1 MSEKSVNNDAS
12 ETEETVAVK
21 TFKSLAKIPFYISA
35 NILPNSSSSLL
46 LIQTGLSQRDL
57 TRKIKRLTVKQLVVS
72 LETEG
77 DPKPSVITSSFL
89 PIDLGDVVLQAISQS
104 GNKVVTLK
112 SVSGDKGKSR
122 YVEIWK
128 HGNLESVIDVTDV
141 HEDFYSDERILSRKD
156 NFGCLNWS
164 KNEEK
169 VVYIAERKALEA
181 TNEKKYDYKQS
192 WGERLANKQVPVIVI
207 VDITENKAKVLPEF
221 HNIDP
226 GQVLF
231 GSDDETL
238 IFTGYDREPRQFGLV
253 ACLEFIRAILMEQ
266 IWLSS
271 STRKVA
277 KDEPSRELSGK
288 IGCSFIP
295 SIPRDA
301 SNWCCIELTIPHVD
315 RRALGA
321 ELFRVQP
328 DAKTFFFVQYENHIR
343 SPSESF
349 HENFPGIYCG
359 NILPKSFFV
368 INGAEYILINSYWR
382 SRKVILAVNLTSGKV
397 QNLTLTGSWTLFTVW
412 DKYVVASQG
421 FPNNVY
427 QLNIGILSANMEN
440 NLDINWV
447 IIDQPHLEE
456 GVAKTLSKSTWSL
469 LQPFPDKPNLE
480 VIFHQPSETSSD
492 KKPPLIVFPHGGPHG
507 TSIIEISLYVQ
518 TLVSLGYAIIEV
530 NYSGSTG
537 FGQDYVDSLIGKIGD
552 LDIEEVQSSAQ
563 YFIDHNYVDCNSVAV
578 IGGSHGGFISGH
590 LIGKYPDFYKAC
602 VMRNPVLNIGGMSFV
617 TDIPDWCFAE
627 LGLSYDLKKPCIT
640 TPSVYAKM
648 YQSSPTANI
657 DKIKTPILLML
668 GRNDKRV
675 PIFDG
680 LQWWHYLKGQGKV
693 DIRCKMYCETGHSLD
708 TIEAEI
714 SCIDA
719 ISKFLKEKIGV

>member
-35 NILPNSSSSLL
+35 DILPNSSSSLL

-57 TRKIKRLTVKQLVVS
+57 TRKIKRVTVKQLVVS
-72 LETEG
+72 LKTES

-104 GNKVVTLK
+104 GKKLVTLK
-112 SVSGDKGKSR
+112 SVSSDKGKSR
-122 YVEIWK
+122 YVEIWE
-128 HGNLESVIDVTDV
+128 HGNLESVIDVTNV
-141 HEDFYSDERILSRKD
+141 HEDFYSDGDLTENISRKD
-156 NFGCLNWS
+156 NFGCLKWS

-181 TNEKKYDYKQS
+181 TDEKKYDYKQS

-253 ACLEFIRAILMEQ
+253 ACINR
-266 IWLSS
+266 
-271 STRKVA
+271 
-277 KDEPSRELSGK
+277 LSG
-288 IGCSFIP
+288 IYQSNLDGTNLVHISGQVQHARSPRMNPAENCLVYLSNPTGGPHSWCS
-295 SIPRDA
+295 
-301 SNWCCIELTIPHVD
+301 ELYVY
-315 RRALGA
+315 
-321 ELFRVQP
+321 EFSS
-328 DAKTFFFVQYENHIR
+328 KTNRLVVPIVR

-359 NILPKSFFV
+359 KILSKSFFA
-368 INGAEYILINSYWR
+368 INSAEYILINSFWR

-421 FPNNVY
+421 FPNKVY
-427 QLNIGILSANMEN
+427 QLNVGILSANIEN
-440 NLDINWV
+440 NLEISWV

-507 TSIIEISLYVQ
+507 TSIIEISTYVQ

-563 YFIDHNYVDCNSVAV
+563 YFIDNNYVDCNSVAV

-627 LGLSYDLKKPCIT
+627 LGLSYDLKKPCIA
-640 TPSVYAKM
+640 TPSIYAKM
-648 YQSSPTANI
+648 YQNSPTANI

-675 PIFDG
+675 PNVDG

-693 DIRCKMYCETGHSLD
+693 DIRCKMYYETGHSLD
-708 TIEAEI
+708 TVEAEI
-714 SCIDA
+714 SGIDA
-719 ISKFLKEKIGV
+719 ISKFLKEKVGV